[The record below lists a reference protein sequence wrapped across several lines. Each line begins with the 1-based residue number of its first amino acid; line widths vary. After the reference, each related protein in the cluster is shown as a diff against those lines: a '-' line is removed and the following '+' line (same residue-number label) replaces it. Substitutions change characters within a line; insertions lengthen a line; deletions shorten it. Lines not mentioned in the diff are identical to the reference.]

1 MGQHLSVHTFSV
13 RKKMKKRLI
22 CGLFTVLFAATA
34 FGCSASDI
42 NVSFDEVKPWQNST
56 YEYCE
61 YTVVKTHVESG
72 EAVATGKYTTE
83 LSTLGDETT
92 VKNTFTITYNN
103 HEKTK
108 TVDETGRYVL
118 NAGLTDGYT
127 STVKFNSSSLAPGYA
142 EKKFSIAQRPLTD
155 GEMPERT
162 ESPSEGVL
170 FGYTLDSG
178 VKYGDPRGYSYTVD
192 YSNNTAQLITEKG
205 TTTQKDGKY
214 IRSYEQVKHDVS
226 VAANTRFD
234 NEQLPFV
241 VRALTGMRKE
251 GSATFYLS
259 NIYDSYLSGEYKRYT
274 MSLSC
279 EKKGTDF
286 TFNPSAEKFLVTD
299 AEGERPIDDNK
310 KYTVPCVDAQVMVSA
325 TKSGPPI
332 RLLITDPSVI
342 ISQRDMNQPGQ
353 DPTVTTGKV
362 ILQMVYTEYS
372 LTSAKINYR
381 TEYTLTDYRLNRP
394 NAN

>member
-1 MGQHLSVHTFSV
+1 
-13 RKKMKKRLI
+13 
-22 CGLFTVLFAATA
+22 
-34 FGCSASDI
+34 
-42 NVSFDEVKPWQNST
+42 
-56 YEYCE
+56 
-61 YTVVKTHVESG
+61 
-72 EAVATGKYTTE
+72 
-83 LSTLGDETT
+83 
-92 VKNTFTITYNN
+92 
-103 HEKTK
+103 
-108 TVDETGRYVL
+108 
-118 NAGLTDGYT
+118 
-127 STVKFNSSSLAPGYA
+127 
-142 EKKFSIAQRPLTD
+142 
-155 GEMPERT
+155 
-162 ESPSEGVL
+162 
-170 FGYTLDSG
+170 
-178 VKYGDPRGYSYTVD
+178 
-192 YSNNTAQLITEKG
+192 
-205 TTTQKDGKY
+205 
-214 IRSYEQVKHDVS
+214 
-226 VAANTRFD
+226 
-234 NEQLPFV
+234 
-241 VRALTGMRKE
+241 
-251 GSATFYLS
+251 
-259 NIYDSYLSGEYKRYT
+259 

-286 TFNPSAEKFLVTD
+286 TFGPSAEKFLVTD